1 MPGYTGIN
9 CETAT
14 TANLCLQGNPA
25 CLNGGVCTLSGNAY
39 RCSCPTGFTG
49 QYCETAVT
57 ANTACNPSPC
67 KNGATFQPVG
77 A

>member
-1 MPGYTGIN
+1 HGYTGIN

-14 TANLCLQGNPA
+14 SANLCLQGNPA

-49 QYCETAVT
+49 QYCETALVIPHPAGMAQRT
-57 ANTACNPSPC
+57 KEES
-67 KNGATFQPVG
+67 
-77 A
+77 